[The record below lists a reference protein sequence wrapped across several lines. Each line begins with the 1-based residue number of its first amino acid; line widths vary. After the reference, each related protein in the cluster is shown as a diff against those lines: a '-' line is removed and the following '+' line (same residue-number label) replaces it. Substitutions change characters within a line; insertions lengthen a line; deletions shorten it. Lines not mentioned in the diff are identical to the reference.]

1 MAKAGVIMLLSTLR
15 AQAKDPTMSRTMSRA
30 LVGMGIQRF
39 SGGSVRMKTVGMRMF
54 IGSRIGLRM
63 TIGRLLGGKSQ
74 RRVLQANGQTV
85 RLVARST
92 PQFTTGSLGQRWV
105 LQAKGQK
112 KVFLERK
119 AAKDP
124 PLSSIQCQSFDR
136 KRLHWTAKVAHSQ
149 CQCQVAPSQTRSV
162 AFVWL
167 AKHTAGHL

>member
-30 LVGMGIQRF
+30 LLGMGIQRF
-39 SGGSVRMKTVGMRMF
+39 SGRSVRMETVGMRMVF
-54 IGSRIGLRM
+54 GSRICLRM
-63 TIGRLLGGKSQ
+63 TLGRLLGGKSQ

-85 RLVARST
+85 RLVARIT

-124 PLSSIQCQSFDR
+124 PFHSQSFDR